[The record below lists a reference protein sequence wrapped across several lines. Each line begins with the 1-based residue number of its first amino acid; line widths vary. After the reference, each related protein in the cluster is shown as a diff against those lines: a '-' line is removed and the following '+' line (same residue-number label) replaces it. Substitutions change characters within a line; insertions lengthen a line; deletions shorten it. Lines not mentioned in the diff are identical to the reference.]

1 MKKFLCMAITVMM
14 LLTLA
19 ILPALAESSPLM
31 YKVTDKDGHSI
42 YVLGTLHMA
51 DKDTLPIRG
60 LDEILGNVDRVIFEL
75 SAEDMEKVVH
85 AGELAGADAAQLA
98 GSIEND
104 VPVFVLDNGLSEE
117 TLNLLAGFFS
127 RAFQQEMEADNLR
140 MISVPVLYQ
149 MLQAQLS
156 AMSGYDSS
164 KSVDFA
170 VYEKA
175 KELGKKIEGA
185 ETIAEQVKAV
195 NAEGVNQVASEKQIN
210 LVPTLAVSY
219 VGFKQG
225 WPTYDRCH
233 PGAGNAMRNAHDAGV
248 LVGFGTDDFQKDFGK
263 MPAVEWVARSEFGV
277 SNLDLLK
284 QATIN
289 SAKICKCDK
298 KYGTIKVGKVADFAI
313 FDGDPLTDLMVF
325 NAPAAFVFKNGQ
337 VVAQN
342 GVVRTVVSKGWPT
355 EPATP
360 PAIRKEGAHGGYRYH
375 QGAGGD
381 QVPHARVP

>member
-42 YVLGTLHMA
+42 YVLGTLHMT
-51 DKDTLPIRG
+51 DKDTLPIKG

-195 NAEGVNQVASEKQIN
+195 NAEGVNQVASEKQIQELLN
-210 LVPTLAVSY
+210 DPAKVKDEMDAMVRAYNNGDKDTLVKIFSAE
-219 VGFKQG
+219 
-225 WPTYDRCH
+225 
-233 PGAGNAMRNAHDAGV
+233 GARSAADAGRNANF
-248 LVGFGTDDFQKDFGK
+248 L
-263 MPAVEWVARSEFGV
+263 
-277 SNLDLLK
+277 
-284 QATIN
+284 
-289 SAKICKCDK
+289 
-298 KYGTIKVGKVADFAI
+298 KVAEKALADGGRTLIAI
-313 FDGDPLTDLMVF
+313 GIYHIIAEDGLF
-325 NAPAAFVFKNGQ
+325 NALTQAGY
-337 VVAQN
+337 
-342 GVVRTVVSKGWPT
+342 TVEAVNK
-355 EPATP
+355 
-360 PAIRKEGAHGGYRYH
+360 
-375 QGAGGD
+375 
-381 QVPHARVP
+381 